1 MGLYPYRYYINHPRR
16 SSEFPKKSYRKRKL
30 FRPRMSCGKLGEIR
44 RVNAGNRACPVA
56 SGNSEL
62 DPKLVGAGREDQEG

>member
-1 MGLYPYRYYINHPRR
+1 
-16 SSEFPKKSYRKRKL
+16 
-30 FRPRMSCGKLGEIR
+30 MSCGKLGEIR